1 MVILT
6 LNQSLP
12 DISAGFFYFSRSLGK
27 HANAWKNVAR
37 VLPLRWGVGAVGE
50 AAQHSGGFDPVV
62 IGMIIS
68 VATFVVN
75 AYWQHRRT
83 KVLEKSARDEYV
95 IMRGE
100 E

>member
-1 MVILT
+1 
-6 LNQSLP
+6 
-12 DISAGFFYFSRSLGK
+12 
-27 HANAWKNVAR
+27 
-37 VLPLRWGVGAVGE
+37 
-50 AAQHSGGFDPVV
+50 
-62 IGMIIS
+62 MIIS